1 MLYALQPAPR
11 NRRRTGDEDEDEG
24 DSPRASITITMRLL
38 PSAALAP
45 SNEYE
50 DNGRKYWMR
59 DARHRTG
66 KRSIIH
72 NGCISFK
79 SCESVKAHRVP
90 GRPAAFADALS
101 RLNFAR
107 FTGCAI
113 ERDFSAGVR
122 EGEGFHVRKDE
133 KCDRGGQKL
142 AGNHGQD
149 VAIKPYID
157 LSGGRHVYSAS
168 GIRIYS
174 CLPKCRLMALNPFHE
189 FWTDSFPLAQIRITI
204 NAILCTLVNPL
215 ISFASLQM
223 R

>member
-1 MLYALQPAPR
+1 
-11 NRRRTGDEDEDEG
+11 
-24 DSPRASITITMRLL
+24 MRSL

-45 SNEYE
+45 SHEYE

-66 KRSIIH
+66 KRGIIH
-72 NGCISFK
+72 NRCISFK
-79 SCESVKAHRVP
+79 SCESVKAHGAP

-122 EGEGFHVRKDE
+122 EGEGVSSAGRRE
-133 KCDRGGQKL
+133 MRQKRSET
-142 AGNHGQD
+142 GRESRTED
-149 VAIKPYID
+149 TAIKPMSISPWTER
-157 LSGGRHVYSAS
+157 LFNREF
-168 GIRIYS
+168 RIHS
-174 CLPKCRLMALNPFHE
+174 RLRKRRLAALNPFDR
-189 FWTDSFPLAQIRITI
+189 FRTDPFPLAQRHVTI
-204 NAILCTLVNPL
+204 NATFYTSPRRLTLTP
-215 ISFASLQM
+215 FASLQM

>member
-1 MLYALQPAPR
+1 MYARNASLKYRMPR
-11 NRRRTGDEDEDEG
+11 NRHRGAQNRRRTGDEDEDEDEE
-24 DSPRASITITMRLL
+24 DSPRASITITMRPL

-66 KRSIIH
+66 KRGIIH

-79 SCESVKAHRVP
+79 SCESVKAHRAP
-90 GRPAAFADALS
+90 GRPAAFTDALS

-122 EGEGFHVRKDE
+122 EGFRARKDE
-133 KCDRGGQKL
+133 RCDRSGQKT
-142 AGNHGQD
+142 
-149 VAIKPYID
+149 KRK
-157 LSGGRHVYSAS
+157 SRTGR
-168 GIRIYS
+168 R
-174 CLPKCRLMALNPFHE
+174 
-189 FWTDSFPLAQIRITI
+189 D
-204 NAILCTLVNPL
+204 
-215 ISFASLQM
+215 
-223 R
+223 